1 MALSGSINTNKY
13 STQSSGTIGLNLS
26 WTGTQSIVD
35 NSTTISWTLKSNGT
49 MTSGYCVWGGPITVV
64 IGGKTV
70 LSQTSR
76 IRVYGSGA
84 YKKTGTVI
92 IPHNEDGTKSIS
104 MSVRAALYNSEVNC
118 TASGNYTLDPITR
131 YALLSSVT
139 NFTDE
144 VGTNGYPTITY
155 VNPAGTELVS
165 GLKARIT
172 WNEGANTTSWV
183 TLNDEGGTY
192 TFTSSTLTAAN
203 ITSMLSACPTS
214 NSLPIQ
220 FDLQSTL
227 DSTEFH
233 HCVDAVMTVVNA
245 NPTSGAVTFQDTN
258 STVVG
263 KTGSNQIIVQGQ
275 STLKIMTANSTAKK
289 SATISSYSL
298 TFNGTTT
305 DITANKYLTITQPN
319 LAGVYPATVTTTDSR
334 GNTSSATVNITI
346 YELVPPSA
354 IYSLQRVDNFY
365 TNTTL
370 YVEAQISSINGTN
383 TGTITEKHKK
393 KTDSTWSTPTTVQN
407 ATATTLAL
415 DNTYE
420 WEVQIMISD
429 EYYTGGSATTYTASV
444 GVGLPI
450 AFFDKKRHSVSVNG
464 FPTEN
469 NQLFVGGNILA
480 TKNSGE
486 TSIRAYRSDTDIG
499 VRLQVD
505 ALGEKNGVYSE
516 TYEGYIIHSDLL
528 QRVYVGEKPFGGYE
542 LWDGSLK
549 TGSFDVPWGYNVY
562 IVEVDITNN
571 ASRYTGAVIPACWIL
586 QDTDRQYCVTD
597 EAKYIVFKVKRAT
610 ISGEDRVVVTFVSC
624 TGTGGIRKLFGIN

>member
-1 MALSGSINTNKY
+1 MSLSGSINTNKY

-26 WTGTQSIVD
+26 WTGTQSIAD
-35 NSTTISWTLKSNGT
+35 NTTTISWTLKSNGT

-92 IPHNEDGTKSIS
+92 IDHNEDGTKSIS

-131 YALLSSVT
+131 YALISSAT
-139 NFTDE
+139 SFTDE
-144 VGTNGYPTITY
+144 VGTGGYPTLVYT
-155 VNPAGTELVS
+155 NPAGTDLVT

-172 WNEGANTTSWV
+172 WNDGANYTSWV

-203 ITSMLSACPTS
+203 ITSMLSACTTS
-214 NSLPIQ
+214 NTLPIQ
-220 FDLQSTL
+220 FDLQSSL
-227 DSTEFH
+227 NSTEYH
-233 HCVDAVMTVVNA
+233 HYADATMTVVNA
-245 NPTSGAVTFQDTN
+245 DPTSGAVTFQDTN
-258 STVVG
+258 TTVVG

-275 STLKIMTANSTAKK
+275 STLKIMTATSTAKK
-289 SATISSYSL
+289 SATITSYVLS
-298 TFNGTTT
+298 FNGTNT
-305 DITANKYLTITQPN
+305 DITTNKYLTITQPSI
-319 LAGVYPATVTTTDSR
+319 AGVYPATVTTTDSR
-334 GNTSSATVNITI
+334 GNTSTATTNITI

-354 IYSLQRVDNFY
+354 TYSLQRVDNFY
-365 TNTTL
+365 TNTIL
-370 YVEAQISSINGTN
+370 NVNGYISSVNGTN
-383 TGTITEKHKK
+383 TRTITEKHKK
-393 KTDSTWSTPTTVQN
+393 TTDTTWSTAATVPN
-407 ATATTLAL
+407 ATDVTLSL
-415 DNTYE
+415 DNSYE
-420 WEVQIMISD
+420 WEVQITISD
-429 EYYTGGSATTYTASV
+429 EYYTGATATVYTASV
-444 GVGLPI
+444 GIGIPTV
-450 AFFDKKRHSVSVNG
+450 FFDKKRHSVGVNG

-480 TKNSGE
+480 SKNSGE

-528 QRVYVGEKPFGGYE
+528 QQVYVGEKPFGSVE

-549 TGSFDVPWGYNVY
+549 TGSFDAPWGYNLY

-586 QDTDRQYCVTD
+586 HDTDRQYCVTD
-597 EAKYIVFKVKRAT
+597 EAKYIVFKVKRET
-610 ISGEDRVVVTFVSC
+610 ISGEERVVVTFVSC
-624 TGTGGIRKLFGIN
+624 AGTGGIRKLFGFN